1 MVHRLRKHKT
11 RFDESCTVGNVA
23 SSTRTER
30 KRSLARPNTQAQ
42 RREDIL
48 QAAISLVGE
57 ADLAVLTI
65 SQIADKLGKT
75 ANAIRYYY
83 PDIESLIA
91 ELARRSDIRF
101 FENRLT
107 LTNTIPDPI
116 DRLDAMMAAG
126 LPSGPDDA
134 EWRVIWMAVLDAG
147 FDLHNRKD
155 VQAIYH
161 RQVDLYESLLN
172 DGARTGA
179 FALQQEARDIA
190 MTLMSMEDYLGYRI
204 VARDPQMSRDVAL
217 RLMKG
222 YATMATQSR
231 SR

>member
-1 MVHRLRKHKT
+1 M
-11 RFDESCTVGNVA
+11 
-23 SSTRTER
+23 
-30 KRSLARPNTQAQ
+30 ARPNTQSQ

-48 QAAISLVGE
+48 QAAILLVGE
-57 ADLAVLTI
+57 ADLAALTI

-83 PDIESLIA
+83 PDVESLIA
-91 ELARRSDIRF
+91 ELARRSDLRF
-101 FENRLT
+101 FENRRT
-107 LTNTIPDPI
+107 LTETIPDPI
-116 DRLDAMMAAG
+116 ERLDAMMAAG
-126 LPSGPDDA
+126 LPAGPEDA

-147 FDLHNRKD
+147 FNLHNRKD
-155 VQAIYH
+155 VQSIYH

-179 FALQQEARDIA
+179 FALQQATRDIA

-222 YATMATQSR
+222 YATVATQPQSR
-231 SR
+231 